1 MATWRAEPSLAS
13 FIRRILLYFD
23 AMSIGYLT
31 FSPLPEDDPLHRA
44 LQRIGELYTATNFMT
59 WWDAR
64 AFSVEGDCAH
74 WEPAAR
80 EHVGTLAQFVEL
92 HVLPHYVS
100 TEATHFSD
108 HVSRVGPINWD
119 IVREGLLDALK
130 HHPVAGGSRPG
141 TAASHFSPHTFM
153 LLDVLE
159 DQIAAA
165 LGLEGGRDLNRTDI
179 LRCARLRPKE
189 GSAFEG
195 TLYQHLFLV
204 WAPESRRAL
213 WFDLGGSQ

>member
-1 MATWRAEPSLAS
+1 
-13 FIRRILLYFD
+13 
-23 AMSIGYLT
+23 MSPGSLT

-44 LQRIGELYTATNFMT
+44 LLRIGELYTATNFMT

-64 AFSVEGDCAH
+64 AFAVDGDCAA
-74 WEPAAR
+74 WDPASR
-80 EHVGTLAQFVEL
+80 DHVDTLAHFIEV

-100 TEATHFSD
+100 TDTTTFAD
-108 HVSRVGPINWD
+108 HVTKVGSITWK

-141 TAASHFSPHTFM
+141 LAASQFSPHTFM

-165 LGLEGGRDLNRTDI
+165 LDLDGGRALNTTDV

-204 WAPESRRAL
+204 WAPASRRVL

>member
-1 MATWRAEPSLAS
+1 
-13 FIRRILLYFD
+13 
-23 AMSIGYLT
+23 MSPGSLT

-44 LQRIGELYTATNFMT
+44 LQKIGELYTATNFLT

-64 AFSVEGDCAH
+64 AFSVDGDCAG
-74 WEPAAR
+74 WDPAAR
-80 EHVGTLAQFVEL
+80 GDVDTLAKFVEA

-100 TEATHFSD
+100 AGQGSFSD
-108 HVSRVGPINWD
+108 HVAKVGPVTWD
-119 IVREGLLDALK
+119 TVRQGLLDALK

-141 TAASHFSPHTFM
+141 TAAAQFSPHTFM

-165 LGLEGGRDLNRTDI
+165 LDLTTGRDLSGTDI
-179 LRCARLRPKE
+179 LRCARLRPRE

-204 WAPESRRAL
+204 WAPASKRAL

>member
-1 MATWRAEPSLAS
+1 
-13 FIRRILLYFD
+13 
-23 AMSIGYLT
+23 MSPGSLT
-31 FSPLPEDDPLHRA
+31 FSPLSEDDPLHSA
-44 LQRIGELYTATNFMT
+44 LLRIGELYTATNFMT

-64 AFSVEGDCAH
+64 AFSVDGDCAA
-74 WEPAAR
+74 WDPSAKA
-80 EHVGTLAQFVEL
+80 HVTTLARFIEG

-100 TEATHFSD
+100 TETTEFAD
-108 HVSRVGPINWD
+108 HIAKVGSVSWK

-130 HHPVAGGSRPG
+130 HHPTAGGSRPG
-141 TAASHFSPHTFM
+141 LAASQFSPHTFM

-159 DQIAAA
+159 DQIATA
-165 LGLEGGRDLNRTDI
+165 LELDGGRELNGTDI
-179 LRCARLRPKE
+179 LRCARLRPTE

-204 WAPESRRAL
+204 WAPASKRVL

>member
-1 MATWRAEPSLAS
+1 
-13 FIRRILLYFD
+13 
-23 AMSIGYLT
+23 MSPGSLT

-64 AFSVEGDCAH
+64 AFSVEGDCAD
-74 WEPAAR
+74 WDPASR
-80 EHVGTLAQFVEL
+80 EDVATLAHFVEA

-100 TEATHFSD
+100 TETTCFAD
-108 HVSRVGPINWD
+108 HVTKVGKITWTV
-119 IVREGLLDALK
+119 VRNGLLDALK
-130 HHPVAGGSRPG
+130 HHPIAGGSRPG
-141 TAASHFSPHTFM
+141 MAASEFSPHTFM

-159 DQIAAA
+159 DQIAGA
-165 LGLEGGRDLNRTDI
+165 LELEGGRELAGTDI
-179 LRCARLRPKE
+179 LRCARLRPKA

-204 WAPESRRAL
+204 WAPKSRRVL